1 MMETLRHKSGNYTAD
16 RGGYV
21 SLEGENTLSLDLLL
35 KGRLDIYITPSDTP
49 PGTLSGAADA
59 TAAYLEQKSYRL
71 FDVEQNIFIGIND
84 LFGSGKNSFTI
95 TAAADCSL
103 YAYAA
108 GNADEA
114 MALINNQKDYG
125 AYFIN
130 SLCSLIVDSYRAL
143 QKTHSFFSM
152 VSGIYRNLCIYCAAL
167 AEEHNLDMVP
177 GEILKTGKSGLDI
190 LKNQNITVPAYF
202 SAQFIE
208 DHDHGHDHDGG
219 IFPES
224 SEIYGKIEYYSH
236 LLGIPTDIKKSFFA
250 ADRYVTKSHIADA
263 SECLGQILQNIRRV
277 LSCLEKIIGL
287 MYGDN
292 DENVYAAFISAV
304 KQMRASNLDFS
315 PAVEAA
321 SYVVEKLKSISGHIG
336 LEYRHNTGIDF
347 KYLDHE
353 HASFISILKSNPEK
367 EDAASISV
375 KAEMTPD
382 LPEEITDSAVKI
394 LEYAQIPEEKATRFM
409 SNLTAFRNLNDRLA
423 SSEPAR
429 NIRSAI
435 TELYFEI
442 YHAVF
447 KKAYLEKDNSRLI
460 KMFLSYGYM
469 DEKILDNRQTIA
481 IYKLAGM
488 EQPVSPGIYYMPEWL
503 GKIYSMEK
511 TPSIN
516 SFGNDYHDTFR
527 ELKRQG
533 KLTDKDKPAYD
544 RDSEGRLAFEIN
556 NMFRLNHRLCHGQI
570 ALYFPILHKDM
581 APYNPVRSF
590 VNPAIIQEKLN
601 NILKIDYSAFH
612 RDIHYRN
619 PERGIEK
626 EIISVKVMPDI
637 ILVPVYGTRAMMWQ
651 EIAGRLRNTPGRLML
666 PVFTD
671 ENLDDMLIKLVGN
684 FRWELCR
691 TMMGA
696 AWNNITQPSLTSE
709 YADYIQFYRKNRE
722 LSEEAK
728 QKIKA
733 LITKHHNKLRDIF
746 TSDYDIW
753 INNESKGNPRLNKVA
768 RSIFF
773 KYCPFSKEVREQL
786 EKQTVYTDLIA
797 TAKFQKSKQV
807 RELESRYKHYI
818 KSNGDLDPELRKNL
832 EFHRDM

>member
-1 MMETLRHKSGNYTAD
+1 MGSTKHKSGNYTVS

-21 SLEGENTLSLDLLL
+21 SLEGENTSSLDLLI
-35 KGRLDIYITPSDTP
+35 KGKLDIYITPSDTP
-49 PGTLSGAADA
+49 PGTPSGTAAA

-95 TAAADCSL
+95 TAAVDCSL
-103 YAYAA
+103 YTYAA
-108 GNADEA
+108 GDADGA
-114 MALINNQKDYG
+114 MALINAQKDYG

-130 SLCSLIVDSYRAL
+130 SLCSLIIDSYRAL
-143 QKTHSFFSM
+143 QKIHSCFSM

-167 AEEHNLDMVP
+167 AEEHNLDVVP
-177 GEILKTGKSGLDI
+177 GEISKTGKSGLNI

-208 DHDHGHDHDGG
+208 DRDHDHCNG

-224 SEIYGKIEYYSH
+224 SEIYGKIEYYNH
-236 LLGIPTDIKKSFFA
+236 LLDIPADLKKSFFA
-250 ADRYVTKSHIADA
+250 ADSYVAKRHIADA

-277 LSCLEKIIGL
+277 LSGLEKTIGL

-292 DENVYAAFISAV
+292 DENVYTAFVSAV

-321 SYVVEKLKSISGHIG
+321 SYVVEKLKSISGYIG

-347 KYLDHE
+347 KYLDHA
-353 HASFISILKSNPEK
+353 HASFISILKSTPE
-367 EDAASISV
+367 EEAASISV

-382 LPEEITDSAVKI
+382 LPEELTNSAVKI
-394 LEYAQIPEEKATRFM
+394 LDYSQISEEKATRFM

-442 YHAVF
+442 YPAVF

-460 KMFLSYGYM
+460 KMFLFFGYM
-469 DEKILDNRQTIA
+469 DEKLLDNRQTIA

-488 EQPVSPGIYYMPEWL
+488 EQPVYSPGIYYMPEWL
-503 GKIYSMEK
+503 EKIYSMEK

-516 SFGNDYHDTFR
+516 NFGHDYHDTFR

-533 KLTDKDKPAYD
+533 KLTEKDKLAYD
-544 RDSEGRLAFEIN
+544 RDNEGRLAFEIN

-590 VNPAIIQEKLN
+590 VNPATIQEKLD
-601 NILKIDYSAFH
+601 NILKMDYSAFH

-626 EIISVKVMPDI
+626 EIISIKVMPDI

-651 EIAGRLRNTPGRLML
+651 EIAGRLRNTPGRFML

-773 KYCPFSKEVREQL
+773 KYCPFSKEIREQL
-786 EKQTVYTDLIA
+786 EKQSVYTDLLA
-797 TAKFQKSKQV
+797 MAKFQKSKQV
-807 RELESRYKHYI
+807 RELESRYKYYI
-818 KSNGDLDPELRKNL
+818 KSIGDLDPELQKNL